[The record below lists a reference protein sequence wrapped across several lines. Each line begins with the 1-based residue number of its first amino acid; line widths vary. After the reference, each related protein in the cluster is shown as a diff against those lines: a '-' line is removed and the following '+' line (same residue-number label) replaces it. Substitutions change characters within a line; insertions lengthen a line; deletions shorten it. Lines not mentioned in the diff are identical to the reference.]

1 MTTQMIFRIDKKL
14 KLAAQRR
21 AKSQGI
27 TLSHLYKQ
35 ATRSFV
41 AGKLDITITALLPEI
56 PNTRTARLFKVAL
69 RDIKLGRNF
78 SPSFDNAEEAVS
90 YLKKYAS

>member
-1 MTTQMIFRIDKKL
+1 MIFRIDKKL
-14 KLAAQRR
+14 KLAAKQR
-21 AKSQGI
+21 AKKQGI

-35 ATRSFV
+35 ATKSFV
-41 AGKLDITITALLPEI
+41 AGQLDLTITAPLPEV
-56 PNTRTARLFKVAL
+56 PNARTAHSFKAAL

-78 SPSFDNAEEAVS
+78 SPSFDNAEAAIA

>member
-1 MTTQMIFRIDKKL
+1 MTAFSFHLCIDIVIISYILKNMTTQMIFRIDKKL

-56 PNTRTARLFKVAL
+56 PNTRTARLFK
-69 RDIKLGRNF
+69 
-78 SPSFDNAEEAVS
+78 SSFA
-90 YLKKYAS
+90 